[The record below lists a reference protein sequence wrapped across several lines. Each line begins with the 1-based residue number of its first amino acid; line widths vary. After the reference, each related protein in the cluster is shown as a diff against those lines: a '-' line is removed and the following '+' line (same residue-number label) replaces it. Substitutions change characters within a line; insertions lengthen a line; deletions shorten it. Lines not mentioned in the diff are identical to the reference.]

1 MNRDVLK
8 GQWKQL
14 QGRIRQRWGRFT
26 EDDLSLIAGDR
37 DVLMGKIQ
45 EYYGRS
51 REQAENDREHARGAN
66 RPSLTPASIAHQRS
80 ERADKARR

>member
-26 EDDLSLIAGDR
+26 EDDLTLIAGDR
-37 DVLMGKIQ
+37 DVMTGKIQ

-51 REQAENDREHARGAN
+51 REQAENDLDDWLSIE
-66 RPSLTPASIAHQRS
+66 SLG
-80 ERADKARR
+80 

>member
-1 MNRDVLK
+1 MNRDILK

-37 DVLMGKIQ
+37 DVLTGKIQ

-51 REQAENDREHARGAN
+51 RGQAEYDLEDWLSIE
-66 RPSLTPASIAHQRS
+66 SLG
-80 ERADKARR
+80 

>member
-51 REQAENDREHARGAN
+51 REQAENDLEDWLSIE
-66 RPSLTPASIAHQRS
+66 SLG
-80 ERADKARR
+80 